1 MITAG
6 GSMRCIVA
14 VIAALV
20 SVLASMAP
28 SLSQQYPSRIVT
40 IIVPYPAGGP
50 TDQLAR
56 VLAPKFSEKLGQNFI
71 VENVSGGATTI
82 ATGRVARATPDGHT
96 LLLHNLQISA
106 NVALHPSLPFD
117 TEKDLT

>member
-28 SLSQQYPSRIVT
+28 SLSQQYPSRNVT

-56 VLAPKFSEKLGQNFI
+56 EIAPVLAEKLGQNFI
-71 VENVSGGATTI
+71 IENVTGGGTNI
-82 ATGRVARATPDGHT
+82 ATGRVVRAAPDGYT

-106 NVALHPSLPFD
+106 N
-117 TEKDLT
+117 